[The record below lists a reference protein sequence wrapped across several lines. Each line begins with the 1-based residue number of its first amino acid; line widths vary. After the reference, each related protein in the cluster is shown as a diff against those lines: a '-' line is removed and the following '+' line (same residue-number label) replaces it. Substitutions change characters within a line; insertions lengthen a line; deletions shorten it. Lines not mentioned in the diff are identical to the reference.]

1 MSETY
6 FVIHNSEGD
15 TRVEKMGKEEL
26 VRRITPEDGCTY
38 YGVTDFLKAIE
49 DTDTNYWGNN
59 ILIIKGEIVVPKPAE
74 IVKAYEIK

>member
-6 FVIHNSEGD
+6 FVIHNSDGA
-15 TRVEKMGKEEL
+15 TSVEYMSKEEIIK
-26 VRRITPEDGCTY
+26 RITPEDGCTY
-38 YGVTDFLKAIE
+38 YGITDFLKTIE
-49 DTDTNYWGNN
+49 DSDTNYWGNN